1 MTIALDENYF
11 AVASEELLGYCGET
25 NSRVIEFAGLEN
37 VRAQEYTLVLSYD
50 DGECFETRINDG
62 IVVLTAGIM
71 RKAGVVEVQ
80 VLACNMQD
88 DVYTVVRKS
97 NILRLVIMPSLDD
110 DAKPVPALED
120 CLRVLGRIEQCAAAL
135 TELGETLVDEQQQL
149 NETQQE
155 ITQAQHRLMSQFA
168 ACLAQINAAVSEAQ
182 DCVLS
187 IQQSASQIAV
197 NKSSIGLQKRNLLKI
212 GTTGYDDGNVVMT
225 VGQGGELTLN
235 GSTGASYLGIP
246 ITSGSDSDCI
256 KHIPNGEYIICSNGF
271 SKLAVCVIGYN
282 FEQDGSRV
290 ERSLAWCEGSDVTFT
305 VDDEFPYNYVELWLD
320 TNTVFTDELVLP
332 MIRYKGVTDASWEP
346 FTPDIQTQVNSL
358 DERVTYLEEHGTG
371 STYNETQT
379 DTVTDAVEEVT
390 Q

>member
-62 IVVLTAGIM
+62 SVVLTAGIM

-197 NKSSIGLQKRNLLKI
+197 NQSSIGLQKRNLLKI

-235 GSTGASYLGIP
+235 GSTGATYLGIP

-271 SKLAVCVIGYN
+271 SKLAVWRHY
-282 FEQDGSRV
+282 
-290 ERSLAWCEGSDVTFT
+290 
-305 VDDEFPYNYVELWLD
+305 
-320 TNTVFTDELVLP
+320 
-332 MIRYKGVTDASWEP
+332 
-346 FTPDIQTQVNSL
+346 
-358 DERVTYLEEHGTG
+358 
-371 STYNETQT
+371 
-379 DTVTDAVEEVT
+379 
-390 Q
+390 